1 MIRRHAGPFILASSL
16 LTGCSDRPD
25 PPSNVGADDPY
36 VGRGML
42 AAYQDPFPATTAP
55 DAFDLAGGVPAAR
68 VNPIDTRRRHELT
81 SLIDAIALSENI
93 EPALVHAVIAQESA
107 YNPTAGSPKGA
118 IGLMQLMS
126 ATAARFGLTAAE
138 RYDAA
143 KNVRAGIRYL
153 KWLTKKFG
161 HLDLVLAGYNAGE
174 GAVLKYGRQIPPYPE
189 TQTYVRRVKG
199 FLAHYRQG
207 QRHRQSRT
215 LLAEANERR
224 PLQRA
229 RVGQRAR
236 EHAQQQADAE

>member
-1 MIRRHAGPFILASSL
+1 VIQRCAGPFILASSL
-16 LTGCSDRPD
+16 LAGCSDRPD
-25 PPSNVGADDPY
+25 PPSNVGADDPS
-36 VGRGML
+36 VGRGGL
-42 AAYQDPFPATTAP
+42 AAY
-55 DAFDLAGGVPAAR
+55 L
-68 VNPIDTRRRHELT
+68 NPLDTRRRHALT
-81 SLIDAIALSENI
+81 PLIDAIALSENMD
-93 EPALVHAVIAQESA
+93 PALVHAVIAQESA

-118 IGLMQLMS
+118 VGLMQLMP

-174 GAVLKYGRQIPPYPE
+174 GAVLQYGRRIPPYSE

-207 QRHRQSRT
+207 QRCRQSQT
-215 LLAEANERR
+215 LLAEVSERR
-224 PLQRA
+224 LLQRA
-229 RVGQRAR
+229 RVGQMAR
-236 EHAQQQADAE
+236 EHAQQQADPE